1 MPPTGPL
8 WAEACSYASD
18 VLNMTARVRNR
29 PDMLSSYQ
37 TLYGRAPFPRLLPF
51 TNPGFH
57 HVERTHKAEPKAE
70 ACFYLN
76 IGSNPVIYCCKI
88 LLRPAADRTFK
99 MSLRN
104 NERRRSLGCCLR
116 RGEKDSRRHRRRGG
130 YRNPRNR
137 RGSG

>member
-1 MPPTGPL
+1 MPPNGPL

-18 VLNMTARVRNR
+18 VLNMTARGRDR

-51 TNPGFH
+51 MNPGFH

-76 IGSNPVIYCCKI
+76 IGSNQGTYCCKI
-88 LLRPAADRTFK
+88 LLRPAADRTFE

-104 NERRRSLGCCLR
+104 TEGRRSLCCCLR
-116 RGEKDSRRHRRRGG
+116 RGEKDPRRHRRHGG
-130 YRNPRNR
+130 YQNLRKR
-137 RGSG
+137 RRSG